1 MKKNIL
7 IIILFSVFNVM
18 AQNDNTQPVTVDH
31 VNLNKYTG
39 IWYEI
44 AKIPNSFQKKCVSN
58 SAARYSLNED
68 GTIKVVNSCKNADGK
83 LDSSEGVAKIVDTK
97 TNSKLE
103 VSFVSIFGIH
113 LFWGDYWIIGLD
125 DEYSYAVI
133 GTPNRKYG
141 WILSRTKQLNEEKLS
156 SAYDILQK
164 NGYSKKDFVPTIQE

>member
-1 MKKNIL
+1 MKTNLL

-18 AQNDNTQPVTVDH
+18 AQKDNTQPVTVDH
-31 VNLNKYTG
+31 VNLSKYTG

-44 AKIPNSFQKKCVSN
+44 AKIPNRFQKKCVSN
-58 SAARYSLNED
+58 SAAYYSLSED
-68 GTIKVVNSCKNADGK
+68 GTIKVVNSCKEADGE
-83 LDSSEGVAKIVDTK
+83 LNSVEGVAKIVDTK

-103 VSFVSIFGIH
+103 VSFVSIFGIN

-156 SAYDILQK
+156 FAYNILQK